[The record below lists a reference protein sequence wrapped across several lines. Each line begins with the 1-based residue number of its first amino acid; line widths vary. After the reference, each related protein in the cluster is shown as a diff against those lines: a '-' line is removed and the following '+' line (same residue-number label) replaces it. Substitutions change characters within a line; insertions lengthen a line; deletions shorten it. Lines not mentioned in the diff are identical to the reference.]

1 MKYHLLVFIVMFVI
15 VTNHLYTFKGVDMYS
30 IKMRASRNGKH
41 ISGAETIVEREKVE
55 EYVLKFIR
63 RAFSHELGTPDFIS
77 IKIEEIQEDIEY
89 VPHLPITTLECR
101 SKEEA
106 REVARDIL
114 KREGIK
120 EEVIEEAFKI
130 VERGGMRGASIMN
143 LQGERLEPDK
153 ERGVRVKCISTSE
166 ELREKILREKLG
178 TERTVD
184 AIGIA
189 TKAIDLGVIAELCI
203 SDNPSYTTGYVA
215 TKRGY
220 FRITNLKERGE
231 PGGRVFFVDISREEK
246 ERLERL
252 IRDLEN
258 KPYIIK

>member
-1 MKYHLLVFIVMFVI
+1 
-15 VTNHLYTFKGVDMYS
+15 MYS
-30 IKMRASRNGKH
+30 VKMRASKNGRH

-55 EYVLKFIR
+55 EYTIKFIR
-63 RAFSHELGTPDFIS
+63 RAFSHENGTPDFIN
-77 IKIEEIQEDIEY
+77 IKIEEIKENIKYID
-89 VPHLPITTLECR
+89 HLPIKTIRCR
-101 SKEEA
+101 CKEEA

-114 KREGIK
+114 RKEGIK
-120 EEVIEEAFKI
+120 EDVIEEAFRI
-130 VERGGMRGASIMN
+130 VDKGGMRGASILN
-143 LQGERLEPDK
+143 LEGHRLEPDR

-166 ELREKILREKLG
+166 ELRNRILKENLG

-184 AIGIA
+184 AIAIA
-189 TKAIDLGVIAELCI
+189 TKVIDLGVIAELCI

-215 TKRGY
+215 TKKGY

-231 PGGRVFFVDISREEK
+231 VGGRVFFVDISERDR

-258 KPYIIK
+258 KPYIVR

>member
-1 MKYHLLVFIVMFVI
+1 
-15 VTNHLYTFKGVDMYS
+15 MYS
-30 IKMRASRNGKH
+30 IKMRASKNGRH

-55 EYVLKFIR
+55 EYVVKFLR
-63 RAFSHELGTPDFIS
+63 RAFSHENGVPDFIN
-77 IKIEEIQEDIEY
+77 IKVEEVKEDIKY
-89 VPHLPITTLECR
+89 IDHLPIKTIECK

-106 REVARDIL
+106 REVAKDLLR
-114 KREGIK
+114 KEGIK
-120 EEVIEEAFKI
+120 EDVIEKAFSI
-130 VERGGMRGASIMN
+130 VDKGGMRGASILN
-143 LQGERLEPDK
+143 LEGHRLEPDK

-166 ELREKILREKLG
+166 ELKEKILRENLG

-184 AIGIA
+184 AIAIA
-189 TKAIDLGVIAELCI
+189 TKVIDLGVVAELCI

-220 FRITNLKERGE
+220 LRITNLKERGE
-231 PGGRVFFVDISREEK
+231 AGGRVFFVDIPKEDR

-258 KPYIIK
+258 KTYIVR